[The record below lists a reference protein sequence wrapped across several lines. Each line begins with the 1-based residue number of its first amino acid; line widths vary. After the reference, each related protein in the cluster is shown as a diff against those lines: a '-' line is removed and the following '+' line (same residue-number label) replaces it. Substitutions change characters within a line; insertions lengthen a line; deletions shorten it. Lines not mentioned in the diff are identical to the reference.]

1 MNTAET
7 EVAAGAGTVIGTDNN
22 GAGAVA
28 PSPAIAA
35 MLEDLV
41 NQTAAAID
49 NRLKGL
55 EQIAAA
61 GGPYAQS
68 RTITYRKALHEAAV
82 DVIQLIVNYAPLRPN
97 SS

>member
-1 MNTAET
+1 MENQP
-7 EVAAGAGTVIGTDNN
+7 GGGTVDNDT
-22 GAGAVA
+22 GIAAVA
-28 PSPAIAA
+28 PQDNPTAAVAA

-41 NQTAAAID
+41 NRTAAAID

-97 SS
+97 LS